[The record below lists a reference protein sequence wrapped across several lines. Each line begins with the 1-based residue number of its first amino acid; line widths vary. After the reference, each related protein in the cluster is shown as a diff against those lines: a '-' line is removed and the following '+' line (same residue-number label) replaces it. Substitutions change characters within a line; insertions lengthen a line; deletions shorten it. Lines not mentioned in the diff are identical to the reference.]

1 MLVKK
6 NKSDIENPTSEI
18 MVTLLDISN
27 QTLTFAPT
35 INKNI

>member
-1 MLVKK
+1 MHIPK
-6 NKSDIENPTSEI
+6 NKSQIPNPISEI
-18 MVTLLDISN
+18 IIALLDISN